1 MFYLIHENPIRDSHH
16 KKLVEQ
22 MGKMGLQYELFQY
35 EPFDVDIAFSTDR
48 KDVWVFG
55 TFTIAH
61 IANKYGFHPG
71 SMYNANH
78 DFEVYA
84 PKYGTHM
91 LNHDALVLDFT
102 DPLPEDKKWDMFFAR
117 PCGDTKAFTGQ
128 VFMRHSWES
137 YVQQQ
142 VDNDKLRYIKDSP
155 GKIRVLISPL
165 KEIES
170 ETRCWI
176 IGGKVATMSEYKK
189 GRQVIGTNKDHDLV
203 LKEQVQRLVDIY
215 RPAEAFVLDVCNLQ
229 NSAEIKIVEINC
241 MNCSGF
247 YEADME
253 LLLKGLEN
261 HFNK

>member
-1 MFYLIHENPIRDSHH
+1 MD
-16 KKLVEQ
+16 
-22 MGKMGLQYELFQY
+22 KMGLQYELFQY
-35 EPFDVDIAFSTDR
+35 SPFDVDITSSTKR

-55 TFTIAH
+55 TFSIVH
-61 IANKYGFHPG
+61 MVNKYGFYPG

-84 PKYGTHM
+84 PKYGSHM
-91 LNHDALVLDFT
+91 LNHDAVVLNFT

-142 VDNDKLRYIKDSP
+142 IDNDNLRYIKDHPES
-155 GKIRVLISPL
+155 IRVLISPL
-165 KEIES
+165 KEIIS

-176 IGGKVATMSEYKK
+176 IGGKVATMSEYKN
-189 GRQVIGTNKDHDLV
+189 GRRVLATNKDHDLD
-203 LKEQVQRLVDIY
+203 LKAKVQRLADIY
-215 RPAEAFVLDVCNLQ
+215 QPAEAFVLDVCQLE
-229 NSAEIKIVEINC
+229 NSDELKIVEINC

-247 YEADME
+247 YEANME
-253 LLLKGLEN
+253 LLLHALEL
-261 HFNK
+261 HFNDRTLITE